1 MAYKRFTFDEQAFLA
16 NYALFKSRSGGAC
29 GAVVKA
35 NAYGTG
41 ARRVVQLLH
50 QEGCQHFFVAAPSEG
65 IEIRDLTTANIYVLS
80 GPMNDTAVQQI
91 TEHRLIP
98 VLNSPDQLKR
108 WESNREFPCAI
119 HIDTGMQR
127 LGFDFNSLDGLD
139 FSSVKVCLLM
149 THLACA
155 DQPDH
160 PQNEVQLAQFEKAKT
175 YFPNTP
181 TSIGNSAATLNGEE
195 FQGDVVRPG
204 IGLYG
209 GNPFVNQKSLVQ
221 PVCTL
226 EGRVLQIRT
235 VEPNLPVGYRASFIT
250 SMQTRIAVVG
260 IGYADGVPRSLSN
273 NGFVAFQ
280 GQRMPIIGKVTMDA
294 TQVDCTLVAE
304 LKENDFVE
312 FFGPTISVDEVASRA
327 NTIAYEI
334 LSQVGNKTV
343 RDQTR

>member
-16 NYALFKSRSGGAC
+16 NYALFKTRSRSAC

-50 QEGCQHFFVAAPSEG
+50 QEGCQHFFVATPREG
-65 IEIRDLTTANIYVLS
+65 IVIRDLTTANIYVLS
-80 GPMNDTAVQQI
+80 GPLNDAAVQQI
-91 TEHRLIP
+91 AEHKLIP
-98 VLNSPDQLKR
+98 VLNTPDQLKL

-119 HIDTGMQR
+119 HVDTGMQR
-127 LGFDFNSLDGLD
+127 LGFDSKNLDGLD
-139 FSSVKVCLLM
+139 FSSFNVCLLI

-160 PQNEVQLAQFEKAKT
+160 PQNEVQIAQFERVKT

-181 TSIGNSAATLNGEE
+181 TSVGNSAAILNGER

-209 GNPFVNQKSLVQ
+209 GNPFVDQESPVK

-226 EGRVLQIRT
+226 EGQVLQIRE
-235 VEPNLPVGYRASFIT
+235 VEPDSAVGYGASFIT

-260 IGYADGVPRSLSN
+260 IGYADGISLALSN
-273 NGFVAFQ
+273 NGSVAFG

-294 TQVDCTLVAE
+294 IHVDCTQVTD
-304 LKENDFVE
+304 LKESDFVE
-312 FFGPTISVDEVASRA
+312 LIGPTISVDEVAA
-327 NTIAYEI
+327 TTNTIAYEV
-334 LSQVGNKTV
+334 LTQVGNATV
-343 RDQTR
+343 RD